1 MRNKI
6 FVSMLA
12 IVGITASAQ
21 VPSRQAVSS
30 YGKLPLSFEPNR
42 GQTAPSAQFISRGP
56 GYTIFLSPASATI
69 ALHGDASKAGAVLR
83 MDLLGVQ
90 PDLIIQPQEKL
101 PGITNYLMGSTR
113 TKWPTNLPTYAKT
126 RSRNVYPGID
136 LVYYGTAGQLE
147 YDFVLAPHAD
157 PAQIRMKFAGAT
169 PLVDASGDLVLSF
182 GANAS
187 QTGFRFHKPAL
198 YQQLHGA
205 RQAVNGRF
213 AVANNREVSFEV
225 SPYDRSRE
233 LVIDPVLAYSSF
245 LGGSSQ
251 QSVINGMAINAAG
264 DIYVT
269 GVTNALDYPPTP
281 GVIQPTCP
289 ASNGTFD
296 TKCGPS
302 SSSAAFVSK
311 ISADGKSLIY
321 STYLGGGGDG
331 PAVGGSAVGAGGSGN
346 DIGTG
351 IAVDANDNAWVV
363 GQTNSNNFPVTAN
376 AYSLFCEPASQ
387 GFNFGTGQNYGEV
400 NGCGG
405 PNASGYGY
413 SGTYSLFLVKLNPTG
428 TSILYGTF
436 LGGTQGELAPQIAL
450 DSSGDVIVAGTAD
463 TNGPV
468 GTPAATGQYVFPTT
482 PSAFQTAAPAPNQN
496 YSAFVTEFSPDGT
509 TLLYSTMFGGPHD
522 NTYNNALAVSAGKI
536 FIGGYTQDPHL
547 PTTPGAISSTC
558 PGGPTNAGPDTICF
572 GNNSNAYVAEFDP
585 SKSGA
590 ASLVFSTYL
599 NGTIAG
605 NTSSVSALA
614 ADAAGNVYA
623 AGSDQ
628 YKDFPTT
635 PGVLQPTCN
644 SSKNDACGTG
654 FVTKLS
660 LTGALVWS
668 TFYGSPSATGQY
680 GVSAIAVDAKN
691 NVYIANLAD
700 GAGDLPLAN
709 GLQNYTSGVAY
720 LTELSSDGSQVIFG
734 TFYGTGANVFPT
746 GLAVDA
752 AGSIY
757 FAGYTAG
764 GIPLVNAFQSTNGG
778 GYNEGFFAKIV
789 SPIPTVGAVT
799 NGASFAA
806 GSITPGEIATLFG
819 TNLTSASAINLSPSL
834 PLPTN
839 FLGVTVKV
847 NGTAAPLFAID
858 NVDGQQ
864 QINFQV
870 PWNVANQATIQV
882 ENQGTLSAGIVVP
895 VVAAQP
901 AIFSYSTGGKTFG
914 AILHSNFQP
923 VDTNHPAVIG
933 ETVLIYSNGLGA
945 VQSEPPAGTAANG
958 QATVATP
965 AVSIGG
971 ISAKVTFSGLAPGFA
986 GLNQINAV
994 IPVGVPAGNQ
1004 PIIVKINGAA
1014 SPPVLLPIQ

>member
-1 MRNKI
+1 MTNKI
-6 FVSMLA
+6 FVITLV
-12 IVGITASAQ
+12 IVGITARAQ
-21 VPSRQAVSS
+21 PASHQAVSP
-30 YGKLPLSFEPNR
+30 YGKLPLSFEPNQ
-42 GQTAPSAQFISRGP
+42 GQTAAGVQFISRGP

-69 ALHGDASKAGAVLR
+69 ALQGDASKAGAVVR
-83 MDLLGVQ
+83 MDLLGAH
-90 PDLIIQPQEKL
+90 PDPTIQPQDKL
-101 PGITNYLMGSTR
+101 PGITNYLLGSTR
-113 TKWPTNLPTYAKT
+113 TKWPTNVPTYAKT

-147 YDFVLAPHAD
+147 FDFVLAPRAH
-157 PAQIRMKFAGAT
+157 PSQIRLKFAGGT
-169 PLVDASGDLVLSF
+169 PVVDASGDLLLSL
-182 GANAS
+182 GAKAA
-187 QTGFRFHKPAL
+187 QTGIRFHKPAL
-198 YQQLHGA
+198 YQQVNGV
-205 RQAVNGRF
+205 RQPVNGRF

-251 QSVINGMAINAAG
+251 QSAINAMAINAAG
-264 DIYVT
+264 EIYVT
-269 GVTNALDYPPTP
+269 GVTNALDYPTTA

-289 ASNGTFD
+289 ASNGTFN

-302 SSSAAFVSK
+302 SASAAFVSK

-321 STYLGGGGDG
+321 STYLGGGGGG

-351 IAVDANDNAWVV
+351 IAVDSNDNAWVV

-387 GFNFGTGQNYGEV
+387 SFNFGTGQNVGEV

-413 SGTYSLFLVKLNPTG
+413 SDTYSLFLVKLNPTG

-436 LGGTQGELAPQIAL
+436 LGGTQGELLAQIAL
-450 DSSGDVIVAGTAD
+450 DASGNVIVAGTAD

-468 GTPAATGQYVFPTT
+468 STPAASGQYVFPTT
-482 PSAFQTAAPAPNQN
+482 ASAFQTAAPAPNQN
-496 YSAFVTEFSPDGT
+496 YSAFVSEFSPDGT

-522 NTYNNALAVSAGKI
+522 NTYNNALAVSGGKI

-547 PTTPGAISSTC
+547 PTTQGAISKTC
-558 PGGPTNAGPDTICF
+558 PGGATSAGPDTICF
-572 GNNSNAYVAEFDP
+572 GNNGNAYVAEFDP

-605 NTSSVSALA
+605 NTSSVTALA
-614 ADAAGNVYA
+614 ADSAGNAYA
-623 AGSDQ
+623 GGSDQ

-635 PGVLQPTCN
+635 PGVLQPTCD
-644 SSKNDACGTG
+644 SSNNDQCGTG

-660 LTGALVWS
+660 PTGALVWS
-668 TFYGSPSATGQY
+668 TFYGSPSASGQY
-680 GVSAIAVDAKN
+680 GVSAIAVDAKD
-691 NVYIANLAD
+691 NVYISNLAD

-720 LTELSSDGSQVIFG
+720 VTELSSDASQVIFG
-734 TFYGTGANVFPT
+734 TFYGTGTNIFPT

-757 FAGYTAG
+757 FAGYTTG
-764 GIPLVNAFQSTNGG
+764 GVPLVNAWQSSNAG
-778 GYNEGFFAKIV
+778 GYYEGFFAKIV
-789 SPIPTVGAVT
+789 SPIPAVGAVT

-806 GSITPGEIATLFG
+806 GSITAGEIATIFG

-834 PLPTN
+834 PLPTD
-839 FLGVTVKV
+839 FLGVSVKV

-858 NVDGQQ
+858 NVNGQQ

-882 ENQGTLSAGIVVP
+882 ENDGVLSAGIVVP
-895 VVAAQP
+895 VVVAQP
-901 AIFSYSTGGKTFG
+901 AVFSYSSGGKTFG

-923 VDTNHPAVIG
+923 VDANHPAVIG

-945 VQSEPPAGTAANG
+945 VKPEPVAGTAANG

-965 AVSIGG
+965 SVTIGNLA
-971 ISAKVTFSGLAPGFA
+971 AKVTFSGLAPGFA

-994 IPVGVPAGNQ
+994 IPAGVPAGNQ
-1004 PIIVKINGAA
+1004 PVIVKVNGAP
-1014 SPPVLLPIQ
+1014 SPPVLLPIS